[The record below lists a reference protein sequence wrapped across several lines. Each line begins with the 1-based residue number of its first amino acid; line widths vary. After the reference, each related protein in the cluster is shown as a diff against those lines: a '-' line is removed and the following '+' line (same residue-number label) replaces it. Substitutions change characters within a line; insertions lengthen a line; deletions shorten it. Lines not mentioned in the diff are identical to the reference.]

1 MNKSLICVCN
11 VVTENEILAAL
22 KKGARTTADIQK
34 NTKAGTSCGK
44 CLMTIDRIV
53 EEFLVQQPADP
64 QTKIDFEDWKK
75 SNSDRLNRRINE

>member
-11 VVTENEILAAL
+11 VVTENEIQSAL
-22 KKGARTTADIQK
+22 KKGAQTIADIQK
-34 NTKAGTSCGK
+34 ITKAGTSCGK

-64 QTKIDFEDWKK
+64 QTKIDFD
-75 SNSDRLNRRINE
+75 